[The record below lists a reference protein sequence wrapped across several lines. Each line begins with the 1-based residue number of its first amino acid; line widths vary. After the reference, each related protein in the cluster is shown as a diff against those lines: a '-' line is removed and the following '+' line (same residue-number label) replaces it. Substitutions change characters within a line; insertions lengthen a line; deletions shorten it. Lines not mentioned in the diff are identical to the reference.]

1 MKNHTLWGRT
11 YLYSPYKG
19 VPPSGKNRQAT
30 QAHTAVKRGARAQF
44 PPKLSLKKQS
54 RPQSPRY
61 PCPAE
66 RENEDLWEDAFEL
79 GISLVINGACAVQP
93 EVDKQLF
100 CSQISNSKL
109 AARDGFASSG
119 YDRFEHETKQ
129 SASTHK
135 STTRS

>member
-1 MKNHTLWGRT
+1 MQLFFAWFWETANWNQEKNQERNSKILF
-11 YLYSPYKG
+11 
-19 VPPSGKNRQAT
+19 
-30 QAHTAVKRGARAQF
+30 ARRH
-44 PPKLSLKKQS
+44 LSQS
-54 RPQSPRY
+54 RSQSLRY

-79 GISLVINGACAVQP
+79 GISLVINGLCAVQP

-119 YDRFEHETKQ
+119 YDRFEHERTKQ